1 MNAIVTAFAEQGLV
15 LGAILLL
22 AIYLQAK
29 IHKESA
35 ALRKDM
41 SDLKDDLRKEM
52 SSLKDDLRKEM
63 SSLKDDLRK
72 EMSSLKD
79 DLRKEMSE
87 MKDTLREDIGDL
99 GQRVARLEGPLPRG
113 ASYDAVA
120 EPSSDETR
128 EPE

>member
-41 SDLKDDLRKEM
+41 SDIRDDLRKDI
-52 SSLKDDLRKEM
+52 SGARDDLRKDVG
-63 SSLKDDLRK
+63 K
-72 EMSSLKD
+72 
-79 DLRKEMSE
+79 
-87 MKDTLREDIGDL
+87 L
-99 GQRVARLEGPLPRG
+99 GERLARIEGPLPLG
-113 ASYDAVA
+113 APYDSVA
-120 EPSSDETR
+120 EPPSDEESET
-128 EPE
+128 E

>member
-41 SDLKDDLRKEM
+41 SDLKDDLRKDM
-52 SSLKDDLRKEM
+52 SSMKDDLRK
-63 SSLKDDLRK
+63 
-72 EMSSLKD
+72 
-79 DLRKEMSE
+79 
-87 MKDTLREDIGDL
+87 DIGDL

-113 ASYDAVA
+113 APYDSVA
-120 EPSSDETR
+120 EPPSDEER
-128 EPE
+128 EPG